1 MVSIPPTGMGAEDFP
16 VFAMDLGIPS
26 VYWQV
31 GGTPQ
36 GDFDRETA
44 GSEPVPSH
52 HSPRFKI
59 EPEASVRASVES
71 TVVAL
76 LEMMPRR

>member
-1 MVSIPPTGMGAEDFP
+1 MGAEDFP
-16 VFAMDLGIPS
+16 VLTMNLGIPS

-36 GDFDRETA
+36 ADFDRETA
-44 GSEPVPSH
+44 GGEPVPSH
-52 HSPRFKI
+52 RSPLFKI

-76 LEMMPRR
+76 LEMRPRR